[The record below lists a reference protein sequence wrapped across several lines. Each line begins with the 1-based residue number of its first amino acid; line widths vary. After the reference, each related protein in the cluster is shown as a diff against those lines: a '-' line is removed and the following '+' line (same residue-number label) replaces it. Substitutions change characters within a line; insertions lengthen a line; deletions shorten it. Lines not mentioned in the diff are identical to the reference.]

1 MRIVLS
7 VGIFTLL
14 AGCGANSTVN
24 NSGTANQAASGS
36 ADAGKNKDVSDARLK
51 AEDMLGA
58 LKNRARVAYAR
69 VGVEPKTLTGD
80 FEGGGCK
87 VSPDQLKDGSY
98 QVRDVVYKKPDM
110 ERGAVVCEPTA
121 GPEYGF
127 GALYFNYPDGKGELS
142 WYDTKE
148 KLEEALKAFQ
158 TAK

>member
-7 VGIFTLL
+7 VMIFTLL

-24 NSGTANQAASGS
+24 NSGTANQAASDAGS
-36 ADAGKNKDVSDARLK
+36 ASDKDVSDARLK

-80 FEGGGCK
+80 FEDGGCK

-98 QVRDVVYKKPDM
+98 QVRDTVYKKPDM
-110 ERGAVVCEPTA
+110 VRGALACEPTA
-121 GPEYGF
+121 GAEYYGF
-127 GALYFNYPDGKGELS
+127 GALYFNYSDGKDELS

-148 KLEEALKAFQ
+148 RLEEALRAFQ